1 MVDDLNYRLFW
12 AQEEL
17 EKQHREIL
25 RLREDIHATKTGN
38 YSVPGRASI
47 DDNQDSEID
56 SPKSQITRRHEKTG
70 HRRKALPD
78 PAKLSDGR
86 DPSFEM
92 WLSNIEFKISAEP

>member
-1 MVDDLNYRLFW
+1 M
-12 AQEEL
+12 
-17 EKQHREIL
+17 
-25 RLREDIHATKTGN
+25 
-38 YSVPGRASI
+38 PGRASI

-56 SPKSQITRRHEKTG
+56 SPKSQIARRHEKTG

-92 WLSNIEFKISAEP
+92 WLSNMEFKMSAEPWNFPDAATRAHYIKTRTESRAAAYI